1 MKLFIQDE
9 QGQYV
14 TATTPE
20 IIKEGRCRTRST
32 LKRGTGTRSTLKR
45 GTEFIGGAEVAKEA
59 IASKISSYQHEV
71 FGCLFLDTKNCI
83 IDWKKMFHGTIDST
97 TVYPRE
103 VVKEALRLNA
113 TKVILFHN
121 HPSGNPDPSPQDI
134 ELTKKLKEILQII
147 DVKVLDHI
155 IVGDDVTS
163 FTDMGIEF

>member
-9 QGQYV
+9 QGQYI

-20 IIKEGRCRTRST
+20 IIKEGRSRTRST
-32 LKRGTGTRSTLKR
+32 LKKGS
-45 GTEFIGGAEVAKEA
+45 EFIGGSQAAKEA

-83 IDWKKMFHGTIDST
+83 LEWKEMFQGTIDST

-113 TKVILFHN
+113 AKVILAHN
-121 HPSGNPDPSPQDI
+121 HPSGNTDPSPQDI
-134 ELTKKLKEILQII
+134 ELTKKLKEILKII

-155 IVGDDVTS
+155 VVGDDLTS
-163 FTDMGIEF
+163 FTDMGIQF

>member
-1 MKLFIQDE
+1 MQLFIKDE
-9 QGQYV
+9 QGQYI

-20 IIKEGRCRTRST
+20 IIKEGRSRTRST
-32 LKRGTGTRSTLKR
+32 LKKGS
-45 GTEFIGGAEVAKEA
+45 EFIGGSQAAKEA

-83 IDWKKMFHGTIDST
+83 LAWKEMFRGTIDST

-113 TKVILFHN
+113 AKVILAHN
-121 HPSGNPDPSPQDI
+121 HPSGNTDPSPQDI
-134 ELTKKLKEILQII
+134 ELTIKLKEILKII

-155 IVGDDVTS
+155 VVGDDLTS
-163 FTDMGIEF
+163 FTDMGIQF

>member
-14 TATTPE
+14 SATTPE
-20 IIKEGRCRTRST
+20 ILKEGRCRTRST
-32 LKRGTGTRSTLKR
+32 LKRGT
-45 GTEFIGGAEVAKEA
+45 EFIGNSQAAKEA
-59 IASKISSYQHEV
+59 IASKIFSYQHEV

-83 IDWKKMFHGTIDST
+83 LAWKEMFQGTIDST

-103 VVKEALRLNA
+103 VVKETLRLNA
-113 TKVILFHN
+113 TRVILAHN
-121 HPSGNPDPSPQDI
+121 HPSGNTDPSQQDI

-155 IVGDDVTS
+155 IVGDEITS
-163 FTDMGIEF
+163 FADMGIQF

>member
-9 QGQYV
+9 QGQYI

-20 IIKEGRCRTRST
+20 IIKEGRSRTRST
-32 LKRGTGTRSTLKR
+32 LKKGSD
-45 GTEFIGGAEVAKEA
+45 FIGGSQAAKEA

-83 IDWKKMFHGTIDST
+83 LAWKEMFRGTIDST

-103 VVKEALRLNA
+103 VVKEALQLNA
-113 TKVILFHN
+113 AKVILAHN
-121 HPSGNPDPSPQDI
+121 HPSGNTDPSPQDI
-134 ELTKKLKEILQII
+134 ELTKKLKEILKII

-155 IVGDDVTS
+155 VVGDDLTS
-163 FTDMGIEF
+163 FTDMGIQF

>member
-1 MKLFIQDE
+1 MQLFIKDE
-9 QGQYV
+9 QGQYI

-20 IIKEGRCRTRST
+20 IIKEGRSRTRST
-32 LKRGTGTRSTLKR
+32 LKKGS
-45 GTEFIGGAEVAKEA
+45 EFIGGSQAAKEA

-83 IDWKKMFHGTIDST
+83 LEWKEMFQGTIDST

-113 TKVILFHN
+113 AKVILAHN
-121 HPSGNPDPSPQDI
+121 HPSGNTDPSPQDI
-134 ELTKKLKEILQII
+134 ELTIKLKEILKII

-155 IVGDDVTS
+155 VVGDDLTS
-163 FTDMGIEF
+163 FTDMGIQF